1 MHSTIKRNCFCHF
14 DETSKNPQYKII
26 QPSFL
31 TVFFISNYL
40 SLCTFAPQ
48 KVSIYILH
56 HLSLLYFTDRSNV
69 NLEDVVFNES
79 ASGQINQ
86 FLKEYQ
92 FREVLSRYELAVVN
106 KMLLHG
112 KTGCGKTMTAK
123 AIAKKL
129 DKKIII
135 VNLAHIVSSKLGETA
150 KNIEG
155 LFKEAQYESMV
166 LFFDEFDSLGQIRDY
181 DNKDSSEMKRVVN
194 AILQLIDNFPNKS
207 ILIAATNQIQM
218 IDEALVR
225 RFELKLEFTAPSNEV
240 LDSYYNK
247 LLLKYP
253 LEFQKLERLY
263 GVSFAEAKNH
273 VFKEVKNNIIQ
284 AEIDKQANK

>member
-1 MHSTIKRNCFCHF
+1 MST
-14 DETSKNPQYKII
+14 
-26 QPSFL
+26 
-31 TVFFISNYL
+31 
-40 SLCTFAPQ
+40 
-48 KVSIYILH
+48 
-56 HLSLLYFTDRSNV
+56 LYFTDRSNV
-69 NLEDVVFNES
+69 NLDDVVFNEAVS
-79 ASGQINQ
+79 QQINQ

-92 FREVLSRYELAVVN
+92 YREILEQYELPVVN

-123 AIAKKL
+123 AIAKRL

-135 VNLAHIVSSKLGETA
+135 VNLASIVSSKLGETA

-155 LFKEAQYESMV
+155 LFKEVLYESAV

-194 AILQLIDNFPNKS
+194 AILQLIDNFPKKS

-225 RFELKLEFTAPSNEV
+225 RFELKLEFTLPSREV
-240 LDSYYNK
+240 LDNYYTA
-247 LLLKYP
+247 LLSKYP
-253 LEFQKLERLY
+253 EEFCKLERIY
-263 GVSFAEAKNH
+263 DVSFAEAKNH
-273 VFKEVKNNIIQ
+273 VFKAVKNNIIQ
-284 AEIDKQANK
+284 AEIEKQQNN

>member
-1 MHSTIKRNCFCHF
+1 M
-14 DETSKNPQYKII
+14 
-26 QPSFL
+26 
-31 TVFFISNYL
+31 SN
-40 SLCTFAPQ
+40 
-48 KVSIYILH
+48 
-56 HLSLLYFTDRSNV
+56 LYFTDRSNV
-69 NLEDVVFNES
+69 NLEDVVFNEAVS
-79 ASGQINQ
+79 VQISQ

-92 FREVLSRYELAVVN
+92 FRDVLEKYDLPVVN
-106 KMLLHG
+106 KMLLYG

-135 VNLAHIVSSKLGETA
+135 VNLANIVSSKLGETA

-155 LFKEAQYESMV
+155 LFKEVNYESAV

-181 DNKDSSEMKRVVN
+181 DNKDNSEMKRVVN
-194 AILQLIDNFPNKS
+194 AILQLIDNFPKKS

-225 RFELKLEFTAPSNEV
+225 RFELKLEFTLPSKAV
-240 LDSYYNK
+240 LDSYYDS
-247 LLLKYP
+247 LLAKYP
-253 LEFQKLERLY
+253 SEFTQLERLY
-263 GVSFAEAKNH
+263 DVSFAEAKNH

-284 AEIDKQANK
+284 AEINKLH